1 LFDQTYDNRHAKA
14 LFMGGGTLSV
24 RIEIQKRPSTTKS
37 VGKFGAD
44 LSEEGLMGGAVVKHT
59 DKQGPMNE
67 YLFELESVVGGDSS
81 LVLFASFNSLG
92 IARLP

>member
-1 LFDQTYDNRHAKA
+1 
-14 LFMGGGTLSV
+14 
-24 RIEIQKRPSTTKS
+24 
-37 VGKFGAD
+37 
-44 LSEEGLMGGAVVKHT
+44 MGGAVVKHT